1 MKIGDFVL
9 ATAKDGKLSKSYSGG
24 TIQTLL
30 KSALENKYV
39 DKVLYFQ
46 EKKDRYSLAPVTI
59 EQPEEIDSLPLSQFI
74 AYHVSGANNIPKYL
88 AQSPKGTG
96 KIALV
101 VKPCDIRAIV
111 ELVKRKQINRDNL
124 LILGEECY
132 GKISPKEVKKRLEQE
147 QIDASKVSEEK
158 IEAKKFNISIGEEKR
173 SYNLGEK
180 LVLEESCKRCTE
192 REPTISDI
200 SFQVIEENSGKA
212 TLLHINSQKG
222 LQLLETASTKL
233 ILKSADAETLNR
245 RTKDMELLTSEA
257 AEYKSRQ
264 FEKFGEDSEREGYS
278 HFKKLVENCKKCG
291 LCIKACP
298 LCLCVDCS
306 VIKVR
311 KEIDPIFYT
320 LLRMGHMADSCVN
333 CGNCDAV
340 CNSLDPGPSLIFHR
354 VSELSKK
361 ALNYEPGKNPEELP
375 PRIGKKTSKKI

>member
-1 MKIGDFVL
+1 MKVGDFII
-9 ATAKDGKLSKSYSGG
+9 ATAKDGKLSRSYSGG
-24 TIQTLL
+24 AIQILL

-46 EKKDRYSLAPVTI
+46 EKKDRYNLVPVTI
-59 EQPEEIDSLPLSQFI
+59 EQPDEIDALPLSQFS
-74 AYHVSGANNIPKYL
+74 AYHVSGANNIPKFL
-88 AQSPKGTG
+88 AQSQKGTG

-101 VKPCDIRAIV
+101 AKPCDIRAIV
-111 ELVKRKQINRDNL
+111 ELVKRKQISRDNL

-132 GKISPKEVKKRLEQE
+132 GKISPKKVKKTLEEE
-147 QIDASKVSEEK
+147 QVDASKVSEEK
-158 IEAKKFNISIGEEKR
+158 IEVKKFNISIGGKQR

-192 REPTISDI
+192 REPTLSDI
-200 SFQVIEENSGKA
+200 SFQVIEKNGGKA

-222 LQLLETASTKL
+222 LKLLESASAKL
-233 ILKSADAETLNR
+233 NLEVADSETLNR
-245 RTKDMELLTSEA
+245 RTRDIDLLSSEA

-264 FEKFGEDSEREGYS
+264 FEKFGENSEKEGYS
-278 HFKKLVENCKKCG
+278 YFKKLVENCKKCG
-291 LCIKACP
+291 LCIRACP

-354 VSELSKK
+354 VSELSRK
-361 ALNYEPGKNPEELP
+361 ALNYEPGKNINELP
-375 PRIGKKTSKKI
+375 PRIGKKPLKKS